1 MDVSTFSKRKKAGE
15 MRILVS
21 WFPAYFVST
30 WSGVFV
36 CVSFSLFVCFFKGLR
51 SPLNI
56 NSCLKSAHYYEALLG
71 FLKPLYLMSDIRLL
85 LPSSDL

>member
-1 MDVSTFSKRKKAGE
+1 M
-15 MRILVS
+15 
-21 WFPAYFVST
+21 
-30 WSGVFV
+30 

-56 NSCLKSAHYYEALLG
+56 NSCLKSAHYYEARLG